1 LCFGSPQATGR
12 LTSDELGR
20 FRRDGYLVV
29 EDVLDV
35 DLDIAPVLA
44 EYERR
49 LDGLISLLVERAE
62 LAPAQARELADQPF
76 PARLTSVWL
85 ETRRDYAQWFD
96 ITLPPAGVRA
106 DTPIHLGPAVFA
118 LLSSPRL
125 LDVVESIL
133 GPEIYANPVQHI
145 RMKLPRRAT
154 VGVTRSDLG
163 APRTITASVPWHQDN
178 GVYETEADGTD
189 ILTVWLPLNEATVEN
204 GCLQVIPGS
213 HGDLVAHCVVEGI
226 AGIPDTL
233 LPAARP
239 IPLPMR
245 PGGLLLMDKRTIHGA
260 LDNQAADQVRLS
272 FDLRY
277 GRPGEPTGRTVLDA
291 GGFIARSRVA
301 PAAVLED
308 PVEWADRWLD
318 LRARMV
324 DADAGAGE
332 RWAAPRWDSTAE
344 WCA

>member
-1 LCFGSPQATGR
+1 MTTATTPAAGR
-12 LTSDELGR
+12 LTPDELAR

-29 EDVLDV
+29 EDVLDPERDV
-35 DLDIAPVLA
+35 APVLD
-44 EYERR
+44 EYDQR
-49 LDGLISLLVERAE
+49 LDDLIGLLVTRGD
-62 LAPAQARELADQPF
+62 LTPAQADGMAGLPF
-76 PARLTSVWL
+76 PARLTAVWT

-106 DTPIHLGPAVFA
+106 DTPIHLGHAVFR
-118 LLSSPRL
+118 LLRSPRL

-154 VGVTRSDLG
+154 ESVVRSDLG

-178 GVYETEADGTD
+178 GVYETDADGTD

-204 GCLQVIPGS
+204 GCLQVVPRS
-213 HGDLVAHCVVEGI
+213 HGDLVAHCVVDGI
-226 AGIPDTL
+226 AGIPESL
-233 LPAARP
+233 LPASEP

-245 PGGLLLMDKRTIHGA
+245 PGGVLLMDKRTIHGA

-277 GRPGEPTGRTVLDA
+277 GRPGEPTGRTILDA
-291 GGFIARSRVA
+291 GGFIARSRRA
-301 PAAVLED
+301 PETVLDDPAVWAA
-308 PVEWADRWLD
+308 RWSA
-318 LRARMV
+318 LRDQLAM
-324 DADAGAGE
+324 AEAGASE
-332 RWAAPRWDSTAE
+332 RWVAPRWDSEAE